1 MNEVWRDVVGYE
13 GLYQV
18 SNFGRVKRLSAEN
31 IVIRFDGK
39 VIKRNNVE
47 KIYKNFDDFVCSYG
61 VDGCSCILANDE
73 NCSRKRHSTSC
84 CGRNLLYY
92 RYNFL

>member
-1 MNEVWRDVVGYE
+1 MKEIWKDVVGYD

-39 VIKRNNVE
+39 VIKRNNIE
-47 KIYKNFDDFVCSYG
+47 KMLKLSIEKV
-61 VDGCSCILANDE
+61 
-73 NCSRKRHSTSC
+73 
-84 CGRNLLYY
+84 Y
-92 RYNFL
+92 RV

>member
-1 MNEVWRDVVGYE
+1 MQEIWKDVKDYE

-39 VIKRNNVE
+39 VIKRNNIE
-47 KIYKNFDDFVCSYG
+47 KMLKLPIEKFTGYKRIVLCKNGFPKKFSVHRLVAIAFIENPNNFP
-61 VDGCSCILANDE
+61 
-73 NCSRKRHSTSC
+73 
-84 CGRNLLYY
+84 
-92 RYNFL
+92 